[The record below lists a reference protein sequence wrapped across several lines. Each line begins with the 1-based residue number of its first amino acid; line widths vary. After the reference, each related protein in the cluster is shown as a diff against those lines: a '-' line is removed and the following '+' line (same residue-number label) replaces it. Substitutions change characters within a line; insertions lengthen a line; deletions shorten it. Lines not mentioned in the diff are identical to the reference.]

1 MTKNILLVDN
11 EPDTTFTIKN
21 IFEDNGEFKVDIF
34 TDSTIALKSYRSN
47 FYDLVI
53 LDMKMPKMDGFEL
66 YTKIREKDPK
76 VTICFLTATDK
87 L

>member
-34 TDSTIALKSYRSN
+34 TDSTIALKSYRSK

-53 LDMKMPKMDGFEL
+53 LDIKMPQMDGFE
-66 YTKIREKDPK
+66 YIQ
-76 VTICFLTATDK
+76 
-87 L
+87 

>member
-34 TDSTIALKSYRSN
+34 TDSTIALKSYRSK

-53 LDMKMPKMDGFEL
+53 LDIKMPQMDGFEF
-66 YTKIREKDPK
+66 IQ
-76 VTICFLTATDK
+76 
-87 L
+87 

>member
-34 TDSTIALKSYRSN
+34 TDSTIALKSYRSK

-53 LDMKMPKMDGFEL
+53 LDMKMPKMDGFEYIL
-66 YTKIREKDPK
+66 K
-76 VTICFLTATDK
+76 
-87 L
+87 